1 MKFSADEALRFAG
14 FIRERE
20 LLRFR
25 KEHGLEPWT
34 TDPILSKYRFC
45 NVHREDDKVT
55 RWISENWRA
64 PYKNLRH
71 LWFFMVLAR
80 MINNIESLEEL
91 PPPSDR
97 WLVGTFLKKMK
108 DREQKG
114 LRVFNPA
121 YIVSTCGKQM
131 NKIDYVAEHIL
142 LPAWMNRHNV
152 HPSLV
157 SSLQDYAELLQKEV
171 YGVSTFMAGQII
183 ADLKYEVPLL
193 DMFDWETFAVSG
205 PGSRRGLNRLC
216 ERPIGSSWKESEWHA
231 VLLQLRG
238 FVVDKALP
246 TVQLAAKMP
255 KEAWIHDLHAQDLQN
270 CLCEYDKYCR
280 VANNEGKAPKQ
291 LYRREK

>member
-1 MKFSADEALRFAG
+1 MYLFPEKILLLAG

-25 KEHGLEPWT
+25 KENGLEPWT

-55 RWISENWRA
+55 RWISENWRT
-64 PYKNLRH
+64 PYKNLSH

-80 MINNIESLEEL
+80 LINNIESLEEL

-97 WLVGTFLKKMK
+97 WLVSTFLKKMK
-108 DREQKG
+108 AREQKG

-121 YIVSTCGKQM
+121 YIVSTCGKTM
-131 NKIDYVAEHIL
+131 NKIDYVAQYIL
-142 LPAWMNRHNV
+142 IPAWMNRHNV
-152 HPSLV
+152 HPALV

-183 ADLKYEVPLL
+183 ADLKYEAPLL
-193 DMFDWETFAVSG
+193 GMFDWDTFAVSG
-205 PGSRRGLNRLC
+205 PGSRRGLNRIC
-216 ERPIGSSWKESEWHA
+216 ERDINAPWKENEWHKT
-231 VLLQLRG
+231 LTILREEI
-238 FVVDKALP
+238 VDKALP
-246 TVQLAAKMP
+246 VVQLAAKTP
-255 KEAWIHDLHAQDLQN
+255 KGAWIHDLHAQDLQN
-270 CLCEYDKYCR
+270 CLCEFDKYCR
-280 VANNEGKAPKQ
+280 VLNNEGKAPKQ

>member
-1 MKFSADEALRFAG
+1 MKFSAGEALRFAG
-14 FIRERE
+14 FIRKRE

-45 NVHREDDKVT
+45 NIHREDDRVT
-55 RWISENWRA
+55 KWISENWRT
-64 PYKNLRH
+64 PCSRLRY

-80 MINNIESLEEL
+80 IINNIESLEEL
-91 PPPSDR
+91 PPPSDK
-97 WLVGTFLKKMK
+97 WSASTFLKKMK
-108 DREQKG
+108 AREQKG

-121 YIVSTCGKQM
+121 YIVSTCGKVM
-131 NKIDYVAEHIL
+131 NKIDYVEQYIL
-142 LPAWMNRHNV
+142 SPAWQNRNHITSALAG
-152 HPSLV
+152 SLENYAKI
-157 SSLQDYAELLQKEV
+157 LQREV
-171 YGVSTFMAGQII
+171 YGISTFMAGQII
-183 ADLKYEVPLL
+183 ADLKYEAPLL
-193 DMFDWETFAVSG
+193 VERDWETFAVSG

-216 ERPIGSSWKESEWHA
+216 ERPIDSSWKESEWHA
-231 VLLQLRG
+231 VLLQLRE
-238 FVVDKALP
+238 FVVDESLP

-280 VANNEGKAPKQ
+280 VANNEGKTPKQ